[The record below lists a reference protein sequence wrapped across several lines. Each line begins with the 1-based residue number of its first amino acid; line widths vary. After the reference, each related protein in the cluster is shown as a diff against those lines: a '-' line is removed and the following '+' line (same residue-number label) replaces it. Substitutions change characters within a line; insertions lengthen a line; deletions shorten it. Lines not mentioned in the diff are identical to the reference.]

1 MPFTMQHWLLKVKF
15 IDLIFQIVI
24 SIPFIFF
31 ILFKIQRFYLLKS
44 YYISCSLLFFFFL
57 LFSFSEISNSM
68 ILSTIIF
75 CCLISL
81 LIIDLFIFQLPDEL
95 ILILLIIFIYNML
108 NQMNI
113 IFILSGICSLVIGLL
128 AYFYG
133 YLRFKTEAFGIG
145 DLKFLF
151 VSGISF
157 NLEDAILYILLA
169 SSLALLYSI
178 IILVLK
184 KIKVE
189 KVAFGAFLS
198 LSYIILNTYTYYID

>member
-1 MPFTMQHWLLKVKF
+1 
-15 IDLIFQIVI
+15 
-24 SIPFIFF
+24 
-31 ILFKIQRFYLLKS
+31 
-44 YYISCSLLFFFFL
+44 
-57 LFSFSEISNSM
+57 M

-133 YLRFKTEAFGIG
+133 FLRFKTKVFGIG

>member
-1 MPFTMQHWLLKVKF
+1 
-15 IDLIFQIVI
+15 
-24 SIPFIFF
+24 
-31 ILFKIQRFYLLKS
+31 
-44 YYISCSLLFFFFL
+44 
-57 LFSFSEISNSM
+57 
-68 ILSTIIF
+68 
-75 CCLISL
+75 
-81 LIIDLFIFQLPDEL
+81 
-95 ILILLIIFIYNML
+95 
-108 NQMNI
+108 MNI